1 MEQTTVLARF
11 INEDGVDESP
21 SFDLDADINVKDLQK
36 ICRTYLQ
43 KETDTS
49 YLFFV
54 NDVQIKDSLK
64 KVLEKKHLLKECIV
78 DITYAEQ
85 APFHVR
91 PVTRC
96 TSSIPGHAEAVISAS
111 FSPDGRYLAS
121 GSGDTTVRLW
131 DVDTETPQFTCKG
144 HKHWVLCIAW
154 SPNGLKLASGCK
166 NGLICIWDPRT
177 GKQIGKALSGHR
189 GWINAISWEPL
200 HRNGACRHI
209 ASASKDCTVRV
220 WDVLMGHTLFVL
232 SSHTGSVTCVRW
244 GGNGLIYSGSQ
255 DRNIKVFRGSDGVLC
270 RTLKGHAHWVNS
282 IALNTDYVIR
292 TGPFDPRTAS
302 FTRPEITDDM
312 GQELAVVAL
321 KRYESA
327 TSGRP
332 EIMVSGSDDF
342 SMMLWSP
349 EKDSKCIARMTGH
362 HNLIND
368 VKFSPDMRFI
378 ATASFD
384 KSIKLWNGKTGK
396 YISSLHGHVQQVY
409 QIAWS
414 GDSRLLVSGSADSTL
429 KVWDMKTYKIM
440 IDLPGHADEI
450 YAVDWSP
457 DGQRVASGGK
467 DKVIKMWRQ

>member
-1 MEQTTVLARF
+1 
-11 INEDGVDESP
+11 
-21 SFDLDADINVKDLQK
+21 
-36 ICRTYLQ
+36 
-43 KETDTS
+43 ETDTS
-49 YLFFV
+49 FLFFV
-54 NDVQIKDSLK
+54 NDVQVKDSLK

-96 TSSIPGHAEAVISAS
+96 TSSIPGHAEAVISAIQYSKSGWQTQWEKEIDLISAS
-111 FSPDGRYLAS
+111 F
-121 GSGDTTVRLW
+121 DTTVRLW

-189 GWINAISWEPL
+189 GWINAISWEP
-200 HRNGACRHI
+200 
-209 ASASKDCTVRV
+209 CTEMELVV
-220 WDVLMGHTLFVL
+220 TLPVLPRTAL
-232 SSHTGSVTCVRW
+232 W

-292 TGPFDPRTAS
+292 TGSFDPRTAS
-302 FTRPEITDDM
+302 FSRPEITDDM

-396 YISSLHGHVQQVY
+396 YISSLYGHVQQVY

-414 GDSRLLVSGSADSTL
+414 SDSRLLVSGSADSTL

-467 DKVIKMWRQ
+467 DKVIKM